1 MHYFRCNHALQFLQ
15 IFFSCFPDFLRR
27 GPCVRHRQGRHSTWK
42 PFHVDQV
49 FHILDHNHT
58 CHISHGHGLDHTH
71 AFHIQHGSNSITHTN
86 VFDFSSGPS
95 AIKVTHFTNSIP
107 LLLISPNPEP
117 KPKTAHAFVS
127 PDTITNCLEPVFIKC
142 YTGGMSSRCHPGTGD
157 KNNQE
162 QTAQHTIKTQENMGT
177 KLLKTQGE
185 AERDSGCDWQ

>member
-1 MHYFRCNHALQFLQ
+1 M
-15 IFFSCFPDFLRR
+15 
-27 GPCVRHRQGRHSTWK
+27 
-42 PFHVDQV
+42 DQV
-49 FHILDHNHT
+49 F
-58 CHISHGHGLDHTH
+58 HTH
-71 AFHIQHGSNSITHTN
+71 AFHIQHGSNAITHTN
-86 VFDFSSGPS
+86 VFDFSPGPS
-95 AIKVTHFTNSIP
+95 AIEVTHFTNSIP